1 MNNVYSTNKK
11 YPKQPYTVYFL
22 ATLQLST
29 CVKNMISD
37 FFHTTLK
44 NALAHN
50 INQD

>member
-37 FFHTTLK
+37 FFQK
-44 NALAHN
+44 NTLAHN
-50 INQD
+50 INKD